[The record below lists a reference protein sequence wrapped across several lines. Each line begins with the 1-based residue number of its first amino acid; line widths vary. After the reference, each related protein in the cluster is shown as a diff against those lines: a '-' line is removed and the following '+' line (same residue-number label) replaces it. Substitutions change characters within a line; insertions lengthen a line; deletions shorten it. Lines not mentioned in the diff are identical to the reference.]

1 MGKNRLIRQTM
12 PKSDNNKSR
21 RYVITATML
30 LLATSQAFAG
40 WRVVYDPWTTGQVS
54 ANTTAQKLIE
64 NKHNERLDTIS
75 EKQKKILQYT
85 ATMEGIKELYH
96 LTMTNVRGFGEE
108 SAYYKEI
115 FLLSADILSGIPTV
129 TKYIASNPV
138 KNYVLCLNELADI
151 VIETEGL
158 IHDFIDV
165 VNNGKIK
172 LPDNPIIR
180 QKIPNGGGRYNMGQG
195 DGYNFMDRYT
205 RLTLANKIYS
215 RLLEMKYKMDV
226 MVMMCQ
232 FGTWG
237 EVFFAIDPESWA
249 SVYQASNMVDGI
261 INDWNNLGT

>member
-1 MGKNRLIRQTM
+1 MGQIRLIQT
-12 PKSDNNKSR
+12 KFKDSHRSR
-21 RYVITATML
+21 CVVTAALL
-30 LLATSQAFAG
+30 LLATTQAFAG

-96 LTMTNVRGFGEE
+96 LTMTNVHGFGEE
-108 SAYYKEI
+108 TAYYKEI
-115 FLLSADILSGIPTV
+115 FLLSADILTSVPTV
-129 TKYIASNPV
+129 TKYIFSHPV
-138 KNYVLCLNELADI
+138 KNYVLCLNELSDV

-165 VNNGKIK
+165 VNNGKVR

-180 QKIPNGGGRYNMGQG
+180 QKIPDGGGRYNMGQG

-205 RLTLANKIYS
+205 RLTLANRIYS
-215 RLLEMKYKMDV
+215 RLYEMKWPLSKI
-226 MVMMCQ
+226 
-232 FGTWG
+232 
-237 EVFFAIDPESWA
+237 EV
-249 SVYQASNMVDGI
+249 SNYHQEPKRTP
-261 INDWNNLGT
+261 NEL

>member
-1 MGKNRLIRQTM
+1 MGQIRLTSNKLSSRQKKCCTL
-12 PKSDNNKSR
+12 
-21 RYVITATML
+21 TAAML
-30 LLATSQAFAG
+30 LLATSQASAG
-40 WRVVYDPWTTGQVS
+40 WRLVYDPWTTGQVG

-64 NKHNERLDTIS
+64 
-75 EKQKKILQYT
+75 
-85 ATMEGIKELYH
+85 EGIKELYH

-138 KNYVLCLNELADI
+138 KNYVLCLNELSDI

-165 VNNGKIK
+165 VNNGKIR